1 MHSIF
6 AIIVVFTLSFSVNAE
21 PTSAE
26 SDPLWIDETMDDVIT
41 PFKKWLDKDPE
52 AHHTQQQLQQASS
65 LRAAIK
71 QALRQHKGTVLSA
84 DDAGAHYDIK
94 ILSKGGTVKVIRIAN
109 RLSSQADSVNNPESS
124 QPNSQPNTQINGAS
138 K

>member
-21 PTSAE
+21 PISPD

-52 AHHTQQQLQQASS
+52 AHHTQQQLQEASS

-109 RLSSQADSVNNPESS
+109 RLSNPGNSASNPESTL
-124 QPNSQPNTQINGAS
+124 PNSQQNTQINGAS